1 METRM
6 SRPAFP
12 FSTSLCRNTTLAVAL
27 LAVVGLCPARAAD
40 AIPAAGWQRT
50 TLSSLRLYPSAKPDT
65 VTPEVIPASVADT
78 LRKTGLLGPGHT
90 GTTLVQ
96 YAIFDTSP
104 SEKVI
109 VFTDD
114 DACPAENGASDLAPT
129 VGCPV
134 HIVAVHAQGSLSKT
148 TVSNGCSDLTIYPD
162 ENRPPLVPAQNG
174 TYYRYDAAFRTI
186 SAKSLYLG
194 RSYPDCQFTAKVP
207 R

>member
-1 METRM
+1 M

-12 FSTSLCRNTTLAVAL
+12 FSVPLCRHATLAAVL
-27 LAVVGLCPARAAD
+27 LAVIGLSPARAAD
-40 AIPAAGWQRT
+40 AVPAAGWQRT
-50 TLSSLRLYPSAKPDT
+50 TLSSLRLYRSAKPDT
-65 VTPEVIPASVADT
+65 VTPEIIPAWTGDT
-78 LRKTGLLGPGHT
+78 LRKTGLLGQGLMGRT
-90 GTTLVQ
+90 IVQ
-96 YAIFDTSP
+96 YAIFDTSS

-114 DACPAENGASDLAPT
+114 DACPAENGASDLSPT

-162 ENRPPLVPAQNG
+162 ENRPPLAPAQNG
-174 TYYRYDAAFRTI
+174 TYYRYDAASRTI